1 MVKVIIGMILGGA
14 MALGGVQAK
23 DAWEAAGA
31 VVDAESKC
39 VAQMVAQGIERIDIA
54 VGNGKCW
61 EEENGYY
68 K

>member
-1 MVKVIIGMILGGA
+1 MVKVIIGMILSSV
-14 MALGGVQAK
+14 MVLGGVQAK

-31 VVDAESKC
+31 VVEAESKC
-39 VAQMVAQGIERIDIA
+39 IARMVAQGIERIDIA
-54 VGNGKCW
+54 SSNGKCW